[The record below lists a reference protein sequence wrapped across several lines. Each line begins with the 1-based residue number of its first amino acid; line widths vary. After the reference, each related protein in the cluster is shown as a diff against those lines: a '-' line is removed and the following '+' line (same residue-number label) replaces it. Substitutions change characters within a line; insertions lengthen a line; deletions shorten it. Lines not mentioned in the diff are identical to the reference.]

1 MLTRMTIQSTLRLL
15 PPRTEMVRALQSHDA
30 SYDGIFWVAV
40 RTTGIFCRP
49 GCRPPRSPNPDNVEF
64 FGSVGDCLRAGYRPC
79 KLCHPTTADGGTPPE
94 IAALLREL
102 ETRPEARFTA
112 ENLRSLGLTSERVR
126 RWFQE
131 HHGMTFAA
139 WCRARRLSRAFTEI
153 REGAELDEAVF
164 DSGFA
169 SHSGFR
175 GAFTQT
181 FGQPPGK
188 AAEDGAAPVRV
199 TFLDTPVGRLLAAAS
214 DDGVVLLEFN
224 DRRMLPTHYQ
234 TLRQRYGAPVLP
246 GEHPHLD
253 RLRHELAG
261 YFAGTQRGF
270 TIPLAARGTGF
281 QETVWN
287 ELRRIPY
294 GETISYDELAQ
305 RIGRPTAQRAVAR
318 ANGQNRLTIL
328 IPCHRVI
335 GKDGSLTGY
344 GGGLW
349 RKRLLLELERT
360 GRLPGETGPL

>member
-49 GCRPPRSPNPDNVEF
+49 GCRPPRSPHPDNVEF

-79 KLCHPTTADGGTPPE
+79 KLCHPTTANGGTPPE
-94 IAALLREL
+94 IAALLREV
-102 ETRPEARFTA
+102 ETRPETRFTA

-153 REGAELDEAVF
+153 REGAELDETVF

-214 DDGVVLLEFN
+214 EEGVVLLEFN
-224 DRRMLPTHYQ
+224 DRRMLPANYQ

-253 RLRHELAG
+253 QLRHELAG
-261 YFAGTQRGF
+261 YFAGTQRVF
-270 TIPLAARGTGF
+270 TVPLAPRGTGF

-318 ANGQNRLTIL
+318 ANGQNRLTLL

-360 GRLPGETGPL
+360 GRLPGEASPL